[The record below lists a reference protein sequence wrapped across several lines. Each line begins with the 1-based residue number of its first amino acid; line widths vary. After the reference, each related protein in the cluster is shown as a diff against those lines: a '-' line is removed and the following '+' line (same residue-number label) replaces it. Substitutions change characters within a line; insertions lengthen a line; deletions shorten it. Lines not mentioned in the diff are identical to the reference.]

1 MIPILLYHSID
12 EDCAPQFRRW
22 VVHPDKFAQQMAF
35 LQQEAYTPLTVTQF
49 VTALNDKTPLP
60 ERPVIVTFDDGFADF
75 YTGAL
80 PILKRFDVPATLYI
94 TTGFIGETS
103 RWLME
108 QGEGLRPM
116 LTWQQITEINA
127 NGIECGAH
135 THTHPQLDL
144 LSRFQAYDQICRSK
158 RLLESHLGQKVQSFA
173 YPHGYYKAEVHNIVQ
188 SAGFSSACAVKHAMS
203 ATHDD
208 QFALARI
215 IIEADTDLATFSDLL
230 AGKGLRVAP
239 IRERM
244 RTKLWRLVRHS
255 KKLLS

>member
-1 MIPILLYHSID
+1 MIPILLYHSIA
-12 EDCAPQFRRW
+12 EECAPQFRRW
-22 VVHPDKFAQQMAF
+22 AIHPEMFAAQMEM
-35 LQQEAYTPLTVTQF
+35 LHEQAYTPLTVTQF
-49 VTALNDKTPLP
+49 VTAINNKSALP

-75 YTGAL
+75 YTDAL
-80 PILKRFDVPATLYI
+80 PILKEFGVPATLYI

-108 QGEGLRPM
+108 EGEALRPM
-116 LTWQQITEINA
+116 LTWQQIAEISA

-158 RLLESHLGQKVQSFA
+158 RLLESHLGQKVHSFA
-173 YPHGYYKAEVHNIVQ
+173 YPHGYYRAEVRKMVQ
-188 SAGFSSACAVKHAMS
+188 LAGYSSACAVKHAMS
-203 ATHDD
+203 AIHDD

-215 IIEADTDLATFSDLL
+215 IIERDTDLATYLSLL
-230 AGKGLRVAP
+230 AGEGLRVAP

-244 RTKLWRLVRHS
+244 RTKLWRLVRRS
-255 KKLLS
+255 KML

>member
-1 MIPILLYHSID
+1 MIPILLYHSIAQNS
-12 EDCAPQFRRW
+12 APEFSRW
-22 VVHPDKFAQQMAF
+22 IVHPDSFAQQMAF
-35 LQQEAYTPLTVTQF
+35 LQEQAYTPLTVTQF
-49 VTALNDKTPLP
+49 VTAINDKKSLP

-80 PILKRFDVPATLYI
+80 PILKQFGFPATLYI

-103 RWLME
+103 RWLIE

-116 LTWQQITEINA
+116 LTWQEIAEISA

-144 LSRFQAYDQICRSK
+144 LSRFQVHDQIFRSK
-158 RLLESHLGQKVQSFA
+158 RLLESHLGQKIHSFA
-173 YPHGYYKAEVHNIVQ
+173 YPHGYYRTEVRKIVQ
-188 SAGFSSACAVKHAMS
+188 FAGFSSACAVKHAMS
-203 ATHDD
+203 AVDDD

-215 IIEADTDLATFSDLL
+215 IIERDTDLAAFSRLL
-230 AGKGLRVAP
+230 AGEGLRVAP
-239 IRERM
+239 IRERI
-244 RTKLWRLVRHS
+244 RTKLWRLVRNS